1 MDVFR
6 STAPVPSSSK
16 GTSIAPGQI
25 WRLSPEFYR
34 SLNRYQQAVRATT
47 NQISTQ
53 NRYWQSIDLPNFVMI
68 VREPDHGSNEV
79 TVLPLSSRTEF
90 VSDYD
95 LVVPKAISGLD
106 RDVLAET
113 WHTFLIPVSYLLES
127 VGIRF
132 DQATYN
138 LMMDVGDAYHEI
150 AKVRPNIQTIKAAGL
165 LTRTNLKHEQQHRIE
180 RFREQEQ
187 CWSDLLK
194 LPIDEHEDYLR
205 SMSSISLTLQAS
217 AKLDPKLVPEPISHL
232 KEVPCL
238 RGRFVRDPELKTL
251 KHWIFKDHCKVV
263 TISGDGGIGKSVLAA
278 KLAEQVKD
286 RFNYVI
292 WQSLR
297 NAPKIQ
303 EIVRKIINILSDG
316 RESSRSLHESNRDS
330 TEELIHYL
338 QQNSCLVIL
347 DNFDSVPLNDPNA
360 SKHYSGYCQLLDQIQ
375 SSSHQSC
382 VILTSRSDPPSVA
395 DRSQLARSLSLKEL
409 KPTAGVQILKSE
421 GLEGTKH
428 ELTELNGLYHGN
440 PLALKIAASIIKE
453 DFDNAV
459 GRFLAQ
465 AGQGGEFQDIRD
477 SLQRQFDQLCDRA
490 QSVMY
495 WLAIN
500 RQWIT
505 IEQLREDIANLTS
518 TEDLLEIIGFLER
531 RSLIE
536 RSNDQFTLQPVIM
549 EWVTEQFIDRAIAE
563 FQDTTQLPT
572 LLNHHAL
579 VKAQSKDYIQQNQRQ
594 QILQPLYHQL
604 KAIYVSN
611 EQFNNRCVQLLSAL
625 RKDPPVR
632 PGYLAANTIALLR
645 QFKPDLNHYNFSGL
659 AIWQADFQNVDL
671 NGTDLSF
678 SDLSNSVFTKTL
690 SSILTIAFHPD
701 DQRLATGDKDG
712 NLRIWQVP
720 DGELLFRE
728 KHSGG
733 WLRSVCFSPDGKLL
747 ASAGDGRTIRLWSLE
762 TGRCLQVLRGH
773 SDAIRSIA
781 FSHDSRRLVSGGEDK
796 VIYLWDVESRKPID
810 TLEGHLKQIRAVA
823 FSPDDRMIASASD
836 DRQIRLWNSS
846 TGESIK
852 TLAGHEDRVFAI
864 AFSPD
869 RQHLA
874 SAGGDGTVRI
884 WNLDQGT
891 HRTIRAHDRTIR
903 TIAFSLD
910 GSLLASGSEDTTL
923 KVWNVA
929 TLQELKT
936 LDQTHTSWVRSI
948 AFNSAGMLA
957 SGGSDHRIKLWSPQ
971 EGQCIRTFQG
981 YARRVWSIAVH
992 PDGELLASAG
1002 EDHKI
1007 RLWRI
1012 RTGKCEVE
1020 LKGHTDWVRSVHFSP
1035 DGKLLAS
1042 GAHDQ
1047 TVRLWDISTGKCLK
1061 KLIGHQHRVRA
1072 VCFSPDS
1079 KLLATG
1085 GHDKE
1090 IRLWD
1095 VQTGNCLSVL
1105 TGHEGCIRSL
1115 SFSPDGRTLISGS
1128 PDQTIRVWDVES
1140 GECQQSIAAECPLS
1154 AVRFDPSGK
1163 RFASAGADKLIRL
1176 WELETGRCIAQLKG
1190 HRRWVQS
1197 IAFDSTGD
1205 RLVSGSEDFTVRVWD
1220 LTTEKQIKQRGLH
1233 QNWIRSVAFSP
1244 DGTLVMSGGED
1255 ETVQIWDWQTD
1266 TILDECRNPKPY
1278 QQTIITGV
1286 IGLSDEER
1294 TALQLLG
1301 AIDAGG

>member
-6 STAPVPSSSK
+6 STAPVPPSSN

-34 SLNRYQQAVRATT
+34 NLNRYQQEVRATT
-47 NQISTQ
+47 KQSSTQ
-53 NRYWQSIDLPNFVMI
+53 NRYWQSIDLPDFVMI

-95 LVVPKAISGLD
+95 LVVPKAISELD

-113 WHTFLIPVSYLLES
+113 WHTFLIPVSYLSER

-138 LMMDVGDAYHEI
+138 LMMDVGDSYYELT
-150 AKVRPNIQTIKAAGL
+150 KMQPELQTIEAAGL
-165 LTRTNLKHEQQHRIE
+165 ISQRNLTHQQQHQIE

-194 LPIDEHEDYLR
+194 ISIDEHENYLR
-205 SMSSISLTLQAS
+205 SMSSISLALQVS
-217 AKLDPKLVPEPISHL
+217 AKSEPNLALHSVVHL
-232 KEVPCL
+232 KEAPCL
-238 RGRFVRDPELKTL
+238 RGRFVRNPELKTL
-251 KHWIFKDHCKVV
+251 QDWVFKEHCKVV
-263 TISGDGGIGKSVLAA
+263 TISGNGGIGKSVLAA
-278 KLAEQVKD
+278 KFAEEAEN
-286 RFNYVI
+286 RFKYVI

-303 EIVRKIINILSDG
+303 EIVRDIIGILSDG
-316 RESSRSLHESNRDS
+316 RESSRSLNDSNRDS

-347 DNFDSVPLNDPNA
+347 DNFDSVPINDPNA
-360 SKHYSGYCQLLDQIQ
+360 SKHYRGYCQLLDQIQ
-375 SSSHQSC
+375 SSTHESC
-382 VILTSRSDPPSVA
+382 VILTSRSNPPDVVE
-395 DRSQLARSLSLKEL
+395 RSQLARSLSLKEL
-409 KPTAGVQILKSE
+409 KPIAGVQILKSE

-453 DFDNAV
+453 NFDNAV

-465 AGQGGEFQDIRD
+465 AEQGGEFQDIQD
-477 SLQRQFDQLCDRA
+477 SLQRQFDQLCGLA

-500 RQWIT
+500 RQWVT
-505 IEQLREDIANLTS
+505 IEQLRDDIANLTP
-518 TEDLLEIIGFLER
+518 TEDLLEVIGFLEQ

-549 EWVTEQFIDRAIAE
+549 EWVTELFIDRAVAE
-563 FQDTTQLPT
+563 FQDTSQSPT

-604 KAIYVSN
+604 RTIYVSD
-611 EQFNNRCVQLLSAL
+611 EQFNDRCVQVLSAL
-625 RKDPPVR
+625 QEAPSVR

-645 QFKPDLNHYNFSGL
+645 QFKSDLNHYNFSGL
-659 AIWQADFQNVDL
+659 AIWQADFQGVDL
-671 NGTDLSF
+671 NETNLSF
-678 SDLSNSVFTKTL
+678 SELSNSVFTKTL

-701 DQRLATGDKDG
+701 GQRLATGDKDG

-720 DGELLFRE
+720 DGELLLRE
-728 KHSGG
+728 KHPGG

-747 ASAGDGRTIRLWSLE
+747 ASAGDGRTVRLWSLE
-762 TGRCLQVLRGH
+762 TGRCLKVLRAH
-773 SDAIRSIA
+773 SDAIRSVA
-781 FSHDSRRLVSGGEDK
+781 FSHDSRRLISGGEDK
-796 VIYLWDVESRKPID
+796 IIHLWDVESRKPIN
-810 TLEGHLKQIRAVA
+810 TLEEHLKRIRAVA

-836 DRQIRLWNSS
+836 DQCIRLWNSS
-846 TGESIK
+846 GEYIK
-852 TLAGHEDRVFAI
+852 TLAGHEDRVFTI

-891 HRTIRAHDRTIR
+891 HRTIQAHDRTVR
-903 TIAFSLD
+903 TISFSPD
-910 GSLLASGSEDTTL
+910 GTILVSGSEDTTL
-923 KVWNVA
+923 KIWSMA
-929 TLQELKT
+929 TLQELKK
-936 LDQTHTSWVRSI
+936 LDQTHTSWVRTI

-957 SGGSDHRIKLWSPQ
+957 SGGSDHRIKLWSLQ

-981 YARRVWSIAVH
+981 YARRIWSIAVH
-992 PDGELLASAG
+992 PEGELMASAG

-1007 RLWRI
+1007 RLWRV
-1012 RTGKCEVE
+1012 RTGKCELE
-1020 LKGHTDWVRSVHFSP
+1020 LKGHTGWVRSVHFSP

-1047 TVRLWDISTGKCLK
+1047 TVRLWEVSTGTCIR
-1061 KLIGHQHRVRA
+1061 KLPGHQHRVRA
-1072 VCFSPDS
+1072 VCFSPDG
-1079 KLLATG
+1079 KVLATG

-1095 VQTGNCLSVL
+1095 VQTGQPLKVL

-1140 GECQQSIAAECPLS
+1140 GNCRESIAAGCPLS
-1154 AVRFDPSGK
+1154 AVRFDPSGT

-1176 WELETGRCIAQLKG
+1176 WELETGRCIATLQG

-1197 IAFDSTGD
+1197 IAFDLTGD
-1205 RLVSGSEDFTVRVWD
+1205 YLVSGSEDFTVRVWD
-1220 LTTEKQIKQRGLH
+1220 LTTGKQIKQRALH

-1244 DGTLVMSGGED
+1244 DGSLVMSGAED
-1255 ETVQIWDWQTD
+1255 ETVQTWDWQTD

-1294 TALQLLG
+1294 SALQLLG